1 MDVRI
6 RRFFCALLIGLL
18 PLSGAAQAGE
28 TPPYVR
34 LHVVANSD
42 SAADQSLK
50 LKVRDGVRILSAA
63 LLADAQSA
71 DEAWEILGENLSLL
85 EGAALLC
92 ARLGG
97 FWGEVRAEMG
107 EFDFPERT
115 YGQEVV
121 PSGRYRALRVVLGEG
136 EGRNWWC
143 VLYPSL
149 CAEGLET
156 GSAPA
161 FYSVI
166 GQWLESLAREVGQWL
181 RGD

>member
-1 MDVRI
+1 MNVRI
-6 RRFFCALLIGLL
+6 GRFLGALLIGLL
-18 PLSGAAQAGE
+18 LLSGAAHAEE

-42 SAADQSLK
+42 SEEDQVLK
-50 LKVRDGVRILSAA
+50 LRVRDGVRALSAA

-71 DEAWEILGENLSLL
+71 DEAWEIIEESLPLL
-85 EGAALLC
+85 EGAALLH

-97 FWGEVRAEMG
+97 FTGAVRAETG

-121 PSGRYRALRVVLGEG
+121 PAGRYRALRVVLGEG
-136 EGRNWWC
+136 EGHNWWC

-149 CAEGLET
+149 CAGELT
-156 GSAPA
+156 ADSTPA
-161 FYSVI
+161 FYSVV
-166 GQWLESLAREVGQWL
+166 GQWLESLMKEVSKWL
-181 RGD
+181 AGG